1 MAKKATTRKK
11 TSAVEEEIKVEEAI
25 QETKQE
31 TVVEVP
37 SKKEEETIEETKKV
51 ETPQEIEVP
60 KESSPIMEEERPLV
74 KRPKTILHGFT
85 SVWNGLT
92 VEY

>member
-11 TSAVEEEIKVEEAI
+11 TSAVEEEIKVEETI
-25 QETKQE
+25 QEINQE
-31 TVVEVP
+31 TVTEAP
-37 SKKEEETIEETKKV
+37 SKKEEETIEETKEV
-51 ETPQEIEVP
+51 ETPQEIEEP
-60 KESSPIMEEERPLV
+60 KESAPIMEEERPLV
-74 KRPKTILHGFT
+74 QRPKTILHGFT